1 MLGESP
7 LLAAAGVSLT
17 VSILILAWKVILLK
31 SEANQILYKMKV
43 IQQRL
48 DWVQTKLAE
57 QEYGSQ
63 RIKKD
68 RPEGYYRD

>member
-1 MLGESP
+1 LLGESP